1 MRDYRKL
8 AAQRLADMNVLKL
21 ELLAL
26 HETLQSLRGDLAAS
40 NTAGI
45 ASQEL
50 IKELSARLGTL
61 SEVEQDH
68 QKLNGELRRELEE
81 SSTLLKSQRALLKRI
96 KWFLATYPQKGN
108 DARQRASVELI
119 AALEEFDDA

>member
-8 AAQRLADMNVLKL
+8 AAQRLADMSVLKL

-26 HETLQSLRGDLAAS
+26 YETLQNLRGDLAAS

-50 IKELSARLGTL
+50 IKGLSDRVEMLT
-61 SEVEQDH
+61 SVEQEH
-68 QKLNGELRRELEE
+68 QKINGELRRELGE

-96 KWFLATYPQKGN
+96 KWFLATYPQKGD
-108 DARQRASVELI
+108 DARQRASCELI